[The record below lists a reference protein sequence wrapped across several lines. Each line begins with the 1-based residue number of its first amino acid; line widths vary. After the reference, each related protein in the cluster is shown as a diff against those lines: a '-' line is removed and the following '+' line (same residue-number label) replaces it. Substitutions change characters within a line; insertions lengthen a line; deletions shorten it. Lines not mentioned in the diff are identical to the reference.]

1 MGIIGAPIGG
11 VSSGYVGTAT
21 VRAPLIVERT
31 NDGVRIAIGDSNN
44 VIAQSI
50 YRPTGGVLG
59 QLSPYIQALTVAGAS
74 LLVPGSAAALLGTAE
89 STYRRS
95 QRGDALAL
103 NLGGILQSTGS
114 ILGGFDNQYLSGLG
128 QVSGFASNFFGP
140 SPQVTQIAG
149 PVFQPQSFPSFPSTP
164 QATPVGLPVA
174 VAAGAVAA
182 RVAPLLVKIAIK
194 LGLRA
199 KPTLTRAVEIVRK
212 AGKLL
217 QSPEAVAVALGLTT
231 AELATLI
238 VSSQHRRRRRMNPA
252 NSRALRRA
260 ARRIKSFHRM
270 CKHVDVIQG
279 RFKKKSRGS
288 C

>member
-1 MGIIGAPIGG
+1 VGIIGAPIGG
-11 VSSGYVGTAT
+11 VSSGFVGAPT

-31 NDGVRIAIGDSNN
+31 NDGIRLALGNSNN

-50 YRPTGGVLG
+50 YRPTGGLLG

-103 NLGGILQSTGS
+103 NLGGILSSAGS
-114 ILGGFDNQYLSGLG
+114 ILGGFDNSYLNALG
-128 QVSGFASNFFGP
+128 STAGFASNFFSP
-140 SPQVTQIAG
+140 PPQVTSIAG
-149 PVFQPQSFPSFPSTP
+149 PVYQPQYPPSLPSTP
-164 QATPVGLPVA
+164 QAMPVGLPLA
-174 VAAGAVAA
+174 AAAGAVAA
-182 RVAPLLVKIAIK
+182 RVAPLLTKIAVK

-199 KPTLTRAVEIVRK
+199 KPTLTRAIEIVRK

-270 CKHVDVIQG
+270 CRHVDVIQSK
-279 RFKKKSRGS
+279 FKKKSRGS